1 MLVKLAIS
9 QIEYCFQI
17 WVPHFKRDMDRM
29 ERKGKESKKER
40 GLDFILYRVQ
50 YKKLGVALE

>member
-1 MLVKLAIS
+1 
-9 QIEYCFQI
+9 
-17 WVPHFKRDMDRM
+17 M